1 VDGRGT
7 RAVKR
12 SMSRGSARLVRSW
25 SGRGAVV
32 MLVADKRALA
42 FFFFEGKRALAFVG
56 VEKIADEVE
65 PAAGDTDARVNHR
78 RETGSFKFTLTRRA
92 RFTYHPIPE
101 HFTSPYLTRLGLP
114 GDPIQRLQN
123 WDSEQGL
130 AAWSVVSLNEVYAC
144 MHGQM
149 FPL

>member
-1 VDGRGT
+1 
-7 RAVKR
+7 
-12 SMSRGSARLVRSW
+12 MSRGSARLVRSW

-42 FFFFEGKRALAFVG
+42 FFLFFEGKRALAFVG

-65 PAAGDTDARVNHR
+65 PAAGDTDGRVNHR